1 MFYDVFS
8 EVLEEMVEMA
18 EMVEIIDAQK
28 HINNTVL
35 WRCSKVVNVDDCM

>member
-18 EMVEIIDAQK
+18 EMVEILDAQT
-28 HINNTVL
+28 HVNICVL
-35 WRCSKVVNVDDCM
+35 